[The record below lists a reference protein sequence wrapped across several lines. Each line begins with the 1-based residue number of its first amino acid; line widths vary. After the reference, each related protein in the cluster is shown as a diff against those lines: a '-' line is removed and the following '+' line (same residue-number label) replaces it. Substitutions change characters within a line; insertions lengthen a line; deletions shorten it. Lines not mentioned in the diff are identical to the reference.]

1 MNSGT
6 TTERPAVAVD
16 DGAGRRGGRRWRAVL
31 VAIAVLVAAAAAFAV
46 AGVWQ
51 RTAAPGAGGTGAF
64 KTSTATV
71 TRQTLVAQTQVS
83 ATLADAGSY
92 SVVNQA
98 SGTLTRLPAVG
109 TVVREGQPLYQ
120 VDGQPVVLLYGHVPA
135 WRALSA
141 GTTGTDVR
149 ELNAALVR
157 LGYASAAALGPRAGW
172 DEFSSETA
180 YALEQFQAA
189 LGITNPTGS
198 LALGQAVFL
207 PSAVKITAWASAVAP
222 GVSATAGAAVMTAT
236 SDSPVVTIALDTAQ
250 QGEIR
255 AGDTV
260 SVTLPR
266 GNTTPGVVTSVG
278 TVATTN
284 ATTHATTITV
294 LVALKH
300 RAVVRKLSSAPVTV
314 SITTGVVRNALV
326 VPVTALLAQP
336 ARGAGEPGGGYA
348 VEVAGAGGHHLVP
361 VSVGMIDN
369 ATGMVQVTGGRLA
382 AGQRVVVPA
391 L

>member
-1 MNSGT
+1 
-6 TTERPAVAVD
+6 
-16 DGAGRRGGRRWRAVL
+16 
-31 VAIAVLVAAAAAFAV
+31 
-46 AGVWQ
+46 
-51 RTAAPGAGGTGAF
+51 
-64 KTSTATV
+64 V
-71 TRQTLVAQTQVS
+71 TRRTLVSRTQVS

-98 SGTLTRLPAVG
+98 PGTLTRLPAVG
-109 TVVREGQPLYQ
+109 KVVRQGHALYQ

-141 GTTGTDVR
+141 GMTGADVR
-149 ELNAALVR
+149 ELNTALVR
-157 LGYASAAALGPRAGW
+157 LGYASAAALGPRPGW
-172 DEFSSETA
+172 DYFSSETA
-180 YALEQFQAA
+180 YALEQFQAH
-189 LGITNPTGS
+189 LGITHPAGS
-198 LALGQAVFL
+198 LSLGQAVFL

-222 GVSATAGAAVMTAT
+222 GVAATAGAVLMTAT
-236 SDSPVVTIALDTAQ
+236 SDSPVVTIALDTSQ
-250 QGEIR
+250 QAEVK

-266 GNTTPGVVTSVG
+266 GNITPGVVTSVG

-294 LVALKH
+294 VVALKH
-300 RAVVRKLSSAPVTV
+300 RAVARQLSAAPVTV
-314 SITTGVVRNALV
+314 SITTGVVRSALV

-336 ARGAGEPGGGYA
+336 ARGAGEAAGGYA
-348 VEVAGAGGHHLVP
+348 VEVTGRRGHHLVP

-369 ATGMVQVTGGRLA
+369 ATGLAQVTSGRLA
-382 AGQRVVVPA
+382 VGQRVVVPA

>member
-1 MNSGT
+1 MNAGT
-6 TTERPAVAVD
+6 ATERPAVAVD
-16 DGAGRRGGRRWRAVL
+16 GGGGRRWRAALVVIVV
-31 VAIAVLVAAAAAFAV
+31 VAIGAAAIAV
-46 AGVWQ
+46 AGVLKG
-51 RTAAPGAGGTGAF
+51 TTAPGSGGPGAF
-64 KTSTATV
+64 KTSTALV
-71 TRQTLVAQTQVS
+71 TRRTLVSQTQVS

-109 TVVREGQPLYQ
+109 NMVRQGQALYQ
-120 VDGQPVVLLYGHVPA
+120 VDGQPVALLYGHVPA

-141 GTTGTDVR
+141 GMTGADVR
-149 ELNAALVR
+149 ELNTTLVR
-157 LGYASAAALGPRAGW
+157 LGYARAAALGPRAGW
-172 DEFSSETA
+172 DYFGAGTA
-180 YALEQFQAA
+180 YALERFQAH
-189 LGITNPTGS
+189 LGITSPTGS

-207 PSAVKITAWASAVAP
+207 PSAVKITAWATAVAP
-222 GVSATAGAAVMTAT
+222 GVAATAGAALMTAT

-250 QGEIR
+250 QAEVK

-294 LVALKH
+294 VVALKH
-300 RAVVRKLSSAPVTV
+300 QAVARHLSSAPVTV

-336 ARGAGEPGGGYA
+336 AQGPGEAGGGYA

-369 ATGMVQVTGGRLA
+369 ATGLVQVTSSRLA

>member
-1 MNSGT
+1 MNMGT
-6 TTERPAVAVD
+6 ATERAATPA
-16 DGAGRRGGRRWRAVL
+16 GSGGGRRWRAALVVIVV
-31 VAIAVLVAAAAAFAV
+31 VAIVAAAFAV
-46 AGVWQ
+46 AGVWKG
-51 RTAAPGAGGTGAF
+51 TTAPGAGGAGAF
-64 KTSTATV
+64 KTATALV
-71 TRQTLVAQTQVS
+71 TRRTLVSQTQVS

-109 TVVREGQPLYQ
+109 QVVRQGHALYQ

-135 WRALSA
+135 WRTLSA

-149 ELNAALVR
+149 ELNTALVR

-172 DEFSSETA
+172 DYFGAETA
-180 YALEQFQAA
+180 YALARFQAH
-189 LGITNPTGS
+189 LGTIHPTGS

-207 PSAVKITAWASAVAP
+207 PTAVKITAWATAVAP
-222 GVSATAGAAVMTAT
+222 GVTTTAGAALMTAT
-236 SDSPVVTIALDTAQ
+236 SDSPLVSIALDTSQ
-250 QGEIR
+250 QAEVK

-260 SVTLPR
+260 SVTLPL
-266 GNTTPGVVTSVG
+266 GSVTPGVVTSVG

-284 ATTHATTITV
+284 ATTGATTITV

-300 RAVVRKLSSAPVTV
+300 PAVARRLSSAPVTV
-314 SITTGVVRNALV
+314 SITTGQVRNALV

-336 ARGAGEPGGGYA
+336 SGGYA
-348 VEVAGAGGHHLVP
+348 VEVTGPGGHHLVP
-361 VSVGMIDN
+361 VSIGMSDT
-369 ATGMVQVTGGRLA
+369 AAGLVQVTSSKLTV
-382 AGQRVVVPA
+382 GQRVVVPA

>member
-1 MNSGT
+1 MNAGT
-6 TTERPAVAVD
+6 ATEPPAVAV
-16 DGAGRRGGRRWRAVL
+16 GGGGRRRWRAVPAVVVA
-31 VAIAVLVAAAAAFAV
+31 VAIVAAALAV
-46 AGVWQ
+46 AGVWNGA
-51 RTAAPGAGGTGAF
+51 TGPGAGGAGAV
-64 KTSTATV
+64 KTSTALV
-71 TRQTLVAQTQVS
+71 TRRTLVSQTQVS

-109 TVVREGQPLYQ
+109 KVVRQGQALYQ
-120 VDGQPVVLLYGHVPA
+120 VNGLPVVLLYGRVPV

-141 GTTGTDVR
+141 GMTGTDVR
-149 ELNAALVR
+149 ELNTALVR
-157 LGYASAAALGPRAGW
+157 LGYASAAALGPRAGR
-172 DEFSSETA
+172 DYFSSETA
-180 YALEQFQAA
+180 YALERFQAK
-189 LGITNPTGS
+189 LGITHPTGS

-207 PSAVKITAWASAVAP
+207 PSAVKITAWATAVAT
-222 GVSATAGAAVMTAT
+222 GVTATAGAVLMTAT
-236 SDSPVVTIALDTAQ
+236 SDSPVVTIALDTSQ
-250 QGEIR
+250 QAEVK

-294 LVALKH
+294 LVALRH
-300 RAVVRKLSSAPVTV
+300 PAQVRRLSSAPVTV

-326 VPVTALLAQP
+326 VPVSALLAQP
-336 ARGAGEPGGGYA
+336 AGGAGEAGGGYA

-369 ATGMVQVTGGRLA
+369 ATGLVQVTSSRLTV
-382 AGQRVVVPA
+382 GQRVVVPA

>member
-1 MNSGT
+1 MNAGT
-6 TTERPAVAVD
+6 TTGRPAIAV
-16 DGAGRRGGRRWRAVL
+16 GGGGGWRWRVALAVIVV
-31 VAIAVLVAAAAAFAV
+31 VAIAAAALAV
-46 AGVWQ
+46 AGVLKG
-51 RTAAPGAGGTGAF
+51 TTAPGVGGAGAF

-71 TRQTLVAQTQVS
+71 TRRTLVSQTQVN
-83 ATLADAGSY
+83 ATLTDAGSY

-98 SGTLTRLPAVG
+98 PGTLTRLPAVG
-109 TVVREGQPLYQ
+109 KVVRQGQALYR

-135 WRALSA
+135 WRTLSA
-141 GTTGTDVR
+141 GLTGTDVR
-149 ELNAALVR
+149 ELNNALMR

-172 DEFSSETA
+172 DYFGSETA
-180 YALEQFQAA
+180 YALEQFQAH

-207 PSAVKITAWASAVAP
+207 PSAVKITAWAAAVAA
-222 GVSATAGAAVMTAT
+222 GVAATAGAVLMTAT
-236 SDSPVVTIALDTAQ
+236 SDSPMVTVALDTSQ
-250 QGEIR
+250 QAEVKP
-255 AGDTV
+255 GDTV

-284 ATTHATTITV
+284 PTTHATTITV

-300 RAVVRKLSSAPVTV
+300 PALVRRLSSAPVTV
-314 SITTGVVRNALV
+314 SITTGAVRNALV

-336 ARGAGEPGGGYA
+336 AQGAGESGGGYA
-348 VEVAGAGGHHLVP
+348 VEMAGAGGHRLVP

-369 ATGMVQVTGGRLA
+369 ATGLVQVTGSRLA
-382 AGQRVVVPA
+382 VGQRVVVPA

>member
-1 MNSGT
+1 
-6 TTERPAVAVD
+6 
-16 DGAGRRGGRRWRAVL
+16 
-31 VAIAVLVAAAAAFAV
+31 
-46 AGVWQ
+46 
-51 RTAAPGAGGTGAF
+51 
-64 KTSTATV
+64 
-71 TRQTLVAQTQVS
+71 VS

-98 SGTLTRLPAVG
+98 SGTLTGLPAVG
-109 TVVREGQPLYQ
+109 QVVRQGHALYQ
-120 VDGQPVVLLYGHVPA
+120 VDGQPVVLLYGNVPA
-135 WRALSA
+135 WRPLSA

-149 ELNAALVR
+149 ELNTALVR

-172 DEFSSETA
+172 DYFSSETA
-180 YALEQFQAA
+180 YALEQFQTH
-189 LGITNPTGS
+189 LGSTHPTGS

-222 GVSATAGAAVMTAT
+222 GVTATAGAALMTAT
-236 SDSPVVTIALDTAQ
+236 SDAPVVTIALDTSQ
-250 QGEIR
+250 QAEVK
-255 AGDTV
+255 AGDRV

-300 RAVVRKLSSAPVTV
+300 RAVARHLSSAPVTV
-314 SITTGVVRNALV
+314 TITTGVVRNALV

-336 ARGAGEPGGGYA
+336 AQGALHSGGYA
-348 VEVAGAGGHHLVP
+348 VEVTGAGRHRLVP

-369 ATGMVQVTGGRLA
+369 ATGLVQVTSSKLA
-382 AGQRVVVPA
+382 VGQRVVVPA

>member
-1 MNSGT
+1 MNAGT
-6 TTERPAVAVD
+6 ATERPAAAV
-16 DGAGRRGGRRWRAVL
+16 GGGGRRWRAALVVTVV
-31 VAIAVLVAAAAAFAV
+31 VAIVAAAFAV
-46 AGVWQ
+46 AGVWKG
-51 RTAAPGAGGTGAF
+51 TTAPGAGGAGAF
-64 KTSTATV
+64 KTSTAMV
-71 TRQTLVAQTQVS
+71 TRRTLVSQTQVS

-98 SGTLTRLPAVG
+98 PGTLTGLPAVG
-109 TVVREGQPLYQ
+109 KVVRQGHALYQ

-135 WRALSA
+135 WRTLSA
-141 GTTGTDVR
+141 GMTGTDVR
-149 ELNAALVR
+149 ELNTALVR

-172 DEFSSETA
+172 DYFSSETA
-180 YALEQFQAA
+180 YALEQFQAH
-189 LGITNPTGS
+189 LGITHPTGS

-207 PSAVKITAWASAVAP
+207 PSAVKITAWATAIAP
-222 GVSATAGAAVMTAT
+222 GVTATAGAVLMTAT
-236 SDSPVVTIALDTAQ
+236 SDSPVVTIALDTSQ
-250 QGEIR
+250 QVEVR

-266 GNTTPGVVTSVG
+266 GTTTPGVVTSVG
-278 TVATTN
+278 RVATTN

-300 RAVVRKLSSAPVTV
+300 RAVARKLSSAPVTV
-314 SITTGVVRNALV
+314 SITTGVVRDALV

-336 ARGAGEPGGGYA
+336 ARGAGGTGGGYA
-348 VEVAGAGGHHLVP
+348 VEVTGADSHHLVP

-369 ATGMVQVTGGRLA
+369 ATGLVQVTSSRLTV
-382 AGQRVVVPA
+382 GQRVVVPA

>member
-1 MNSGT
+1 MNAGT
-6 TTERPAVAVD
+6 ATERPAVAVD
-16 DGAGRRGGRRWRAVL
+16 GGGGRRWRAALVVIVV
-31 VAIAVLVAAAAAFAV
+31 VAIGAAAIAV
-46 AGVWQ
+46 AGVLKG
-51 RTAAPGAGGTGAF
+51 TTAPGSGGPGAF
-64 KTSTATV
+64 KTSTALV
-71 TRQTLVAQTQVS
+71 TRRTLVSQTQVS

-109 TVVREGQPLYQ
+109 NMVRQGQALYQ
-120 VDGQPVVLLYGHVPA
+120 VDGQPVALLYGHVPA

-141 GTTGTDVR
+141 GMTGADVR
-149 ELNAALVR
+149 ELNTTLVR
-157 LGYASAAALGPRAGW
+157 LGYARAAALGPRAGW
-172 DEFSSETA
+172 DYFGAGTA
-180 YALEQFQAA
+180 YALERFQAH
-189 LGITNPTGS
+189 LGITSPTGS

-207 PSAVKITAWASAVAP
+207 PSAVKITAWATAVAP
-222 GVSATAGAAVMTAT
+222 GVAATAGAALMTAT

-250 QGEIR
+250 QAEVK

-260 SVTLPR
+260 SVTLPS
-266 GNTTPGVVTSVG
+266 GTITPGVVTSIG
-278 TVATTN
+278 TVTSTN
-284 ATTHATTITV
+284 ATTGATTITV

-300 RAVVRKLSSAPVTV
+300 QAVARHLSSAPVTV

-336 ARGAGEPGGGYA
+336 AQGPGEAGGGYA

-369 ATGMVQVTGGRLA
+369 AAGLVQVTGGRLA
-382 AGQRVVVPA
+382 VGQRVVVPA

>member
-1 MNSGT
+1 VNAGS
-6 TTERPAVAVD
+6 TTEPPAVAVD
-16 DGAGRRGGRRWRAVL
+16 GGGGRRWRTALVVIVV
-31 VAIAVLVAAAAAFAV
+31 VAIVAAAFVV
-46 AGVWQ
+46 AGVMKG
-51 RTAAPGAGGTGAF
+51 AALPGAGGAGAF
-64 KTSTATV
+64 KTSTAV
-71 TRQTLVAQTQVS
+71 VARRTLVSQTQVS

-109 TVVREGQPLYQ
+109 KVVRQGQALYQ

-141 GTTGTDVR
+141 GMTGADVR
-149 ELNAALVR
+149 ELNTALAR
-157 LGYASAAALGPRAGW
+157 LGYASAAALGLRAGW
-172 DEFSSETA
+172 DYFSSETA
-180 YALEQFQAA
+180 YALERLQAH
-189 LGITNPTGS
+189 LGITSPTGS
-198 LALGQAVFL
+198 LSLGRAVFL
-207 PSAVKITAWASAVAP
+207 PSAVKITAWATAVAP
-222 GVSATAGAAVMTAT
+222 GVAATAGAVLMTAT
-236 SDSPVVTIALDTAQ
+236 SDSPVVTIALDTSQ
-250 QGEIR
+250 QAEVK

-278 TVATTN
+278 TVATTS

-294 LVALKH
+294 QVALKD
-300 RAVVRKLSSAPVTV
+300 RAQVRQLSSAPVTV

-336 ARGAGEPGGGYA
+336 AQEAGDAAGGYA
-348 VEVAGAGGHHLVP
+348 VEVVGAGGRRLVP

-369 ATGMVQVTGGRLA
+369 ATGLVQVTSSRLA
-382 AGQRVVVPA
+382 VGQRVVVPA

>member
-1 MNSGT
+1 MNAGT
-6 TTERPAVAVD
+6 ATERPAVAVD
-16 DGAGRRGGRRWRAVL
+16 GGGGRRWRAALVVIVV
-31 VAIAVLVAAAAAFAV
+31 VAIGAAAIAV
-46 AGVWQ
+46 AGVLKG
-51 RTAAPGAGGTGAF
+51 TTAPGSGGPGAF
-64 KTSTATV
+64 KTSTALV
-71 TRQTLVAQTQVS
+71 TRRTLVSQTQVS

-109 TVVREGQPLYQ
+109 NMVRQGQALYQ
-120 VDGQPVVLLYGHVPA
+120 VDGQPVALLYGHVPA

-141 GTTGTDVR
+141 GMTGADVR
-149 ELNAALVR
+149 ELNTTLVR
-157 LGYASAAALGPRAGW
+157 LGYARAAALGPRAGW
-172 DEFSSETA
+172 DYFGAGTA
-180 YALEQFQAA
+180 YALERFQAH
-189 LGITNPTGS
+189 LGITSPTGS

-207 PSAVKITAWASAVAP
+207 PSAVKITAWATAVAP
-222 GVSATAGAAVMTAT
+222 GVAATAGAALMTAT

-250 QGEIR
+250 QAEVK

-294 LVALKH
+294 VVALKH
-300 RAVVRKLSSAPVTV
+300 QAVARHLSSAPVTV

-336 ARGAGEPGGGYA
+336 AQGPGEAGGGYA

-369 ATGMVQVTGGRLA
+369 ATGLVQVTSTRLTV
-382 AGQRVVVPA
+382 GQRVVVPA

>member
-1 MNSGT
+1 MNTGT
-6 TTERPAVAVD
+6 AIERPATAV
-16 DGAGRRGGRRWRAVL
+16 GGGGGGRRWRAAL
-31 VAIAVLVAAAAAFAV
+31 VVIVVVAVVAAAFVV
-46 AGVWQ
+46 AGVLKG
-51 RTAAPGAGGTGAF
+51 TAASGAGGTGAF
-64 KTSTATV
+64 KTATALV
-71 TRQTLVAQTQVS
+71 TRRTLVSQTQVS

-109 TVVREGQPLYQ
+109 KVVRQGEALYQ
-120 VDGQPVVLLYGHVPA
+120 VDGLPVVLLYGNVPA

-141 GTTGTDVR
+141 GMTGTDVR
-149 ELNAALVR
+149 ELNTALVR
-157 LGYASAAALGPRAGW
+157 LGYASSAALGPRAGL
-172 DEFSSETA
+172 DYFSSQTA
-180 YALEQFQAA
+180 YALEQFQAH

-207 PSAVKITAWASAVAP
+207 PSAVKITAWATAVAP
-222 GVSATAGAAVMTAT
+222 GVTATAGAVLMTAT
-236 SDSPVVTIALDTAQ
+236 SDSPVVTIALDTSQ
-250 QGEIR
+250 QVEVR

-266 GNTTPGVVTSVG
+266 GNTTPGLVTSVG

-300 RAVVRKLSSAPVTV
+300 RAVARNLSSAPVTV
-314 SITTGVVRNALV
+314 SITTGMVRNALV

-336 ARGAGEPGGGYA
+336 AEGAGEAAGGYA

-369 ATGMVQVTGGRLA
+369 ATGLVQVTSSRLA
-382 AGQRVVVPA
+382 VGQRVVVPA

>member
-1 MNSGT
+1 MNAGT
-6 TTERPAVAVD
+6 TTERPAVAV
-16 DGAGRRGGRRWRAVL
+16 GGGGGRRWRAAL
-31 VAIAVLVAAAAAFAV
+31 VVIVVVGVAVAAIAV
-46 AGVWQ
+46 AGVLKGI
-51 RTAAPGAGGTGAF
+51 AAPGAGGAGAF
-64 KTSTATV
+64 KTSTALV
-71 TRQTLVAQTQVS
+71 TRRTLVSQTQVS

-98 SGTLTRLPAVG
+98 PGTLTRLPAVG
-109 TVVREGQPLYQ
+109 KVVRQGHTLYQ

-141 GTTGTDVR
+141 GMTGTDVR
-149 ELNAALVR
+149 ELNTALVR
-157 LGYASAAALGPRAGW
+157 LGYASGAALGPRAGW
-172 DEFSSETA
+172 DYFGAGTA
-180 YALEQFQAA
+180 YALERFQAH
-189 LGITNPTGS
+189 LGITSLTGS

-207 PSAVKITAWASAVAP
+207 PSAVKITAWATAVAP
-222 GVSATAGAAVMTAT
+222 GVAATAGAALMTAT
-236 SDSPVVTIALDTAQ
+236 SDSPVVTIALDTSQ
-250 QGEIR
+250 QAEVR

-278 TVATTN
+278 TVAATN
-284 ATTHATTITV
+284 ATTHVTTVTV
-294 LVALKH
+294 VVALKH
-300 RAVVRKLSSAPVTV
+300 RTVARHLSSAPVTV

-336 ARGAGEPGGGYA
+336 AQGPGEAGGGYA

-369 ATGMVQVTGGRLA
+369 ATGLVQVTGGRLA
-382 AGQRVVVPA
+382 VGQRVVVPA

>member
-1 MNSGT
+1 MNAGT
-6 TTERPAVAVD
+6 ITGRPGAAV
-16 DGAGRRGGRRWRAVL
+16 GGGGGRRWRVSLAVIVV
-31 VAIAVLVAAAAAFAV
+31 VAIVAAAIAV
-46 AGVWQ
+46 AGVLKG
-51 RTAAPGAGGTGAF
+51 TTAPGAGGAGAF
-64 KTSTATV
+64 RTSTAMV
-71 TRQTLVAQTQVS
+71 TRRTLVSQTQVS

-109 TVVREGQPLYQ
+109 TVVRQGQALYQ
-120 VDGQPVVLLYGHVPA
+120 VDGQPVVLLYGNVPA

-141 GTTGTDVR
+141 GMTGTDVR
-149 ELNAALVR
+149 ELNTALVR
-157 LGYASAAALGPRAGW
+157 LGCASAAALGPRAGW
-172 DEFSSETA
+172 DYFSSGTA
-180 YALEQFQAA
+180 YALERFQAR
-189 LGITNPTGS
+189 LGITYPTGS

-207 PSAVKITAWASAVAP
+207 PSAVKITAWATTVAP
-222 GVSATAGAAVMTAT
+222 GAAATAGAVLMTAT

-250 QGEIR
+250 QAEVR
-255 AGDTV
+255 PGDTV

-284 ATTHATTITV
+284 ATTHITTITV
-294 LVALKH
+294 VVALKD
-300 RAVVRKLSSAPVTV
+300 RAVARHLSSAPVTV
-314 SITTGVVRNALV
+314 SITTGVVRSALV
-326 VPVTALLAQP
+326 VPVTALLAQS
-336 ARGAGEPGGGYA
+336 ARGTGEAGGGYA

-369 ATGMVQVTGGRLA
+369 ATGLVQVTGSGLA
-382 AGQRVVVPA
+382 VGQRVVVPA